1 MKTVW
6 HFIGVQYFLKMVP
19 LCAVI
24 CPCDAGNRVIR
35 CNSVNGFMSDV
46 G

>member
-1 MKTVW
+1 MKTAW

-19 LCAVI
+19 LRAVI

-35 CNSVNGFMSDV
+35 CNSVSGFMSDV